1 MKIAKSLK
9 DFNKN
14 KELFFLALPS
24 VFFILIFNYIPM
36 YGLIL
41 PFKNF
46 RIGQGFFKSEWVG
59 LNNFKYLFTTDALS
73 ITKNTV
79 MFNTIFIILG
89 LVFAV
94 GFALMLFELSAKFVK
109 IYQTVLFFPYFISW
123 VVASYVF
130 LGLFD
135 MDYGFLNR
143 IITSS
148 GGEAVLWYMEPKYWI
163 FILPIANLWKGVG
176 YGTIIY
182 YTGLMG
188 IDSELFEAANLD
200 GASRLQQVRHISI
213 PMLKPLIIMITLMSI
228 GGIVKADF
236 GLFFN
241 LTRDSAALYPVT
253 DVIDTYVY
261 RALRKLGDVGMS
273 SAAGFYQSVVG
284 FLLILLSNYLVRK
297 VDPENSLF

>member
-1 MKIAKSLK
+1 
-9 DFNKN
+9 
-14 KELFFLALPS
+14 
-24 VFFILIFNYIPM
+24 
-36 YGLIL
+36 
-41 PFKNF
+41 
-46 RIGQGFFKSEWVG
+46 
-59 LNNFKYLFTTDALS
+59 
-73 ITKNTV
+73 
-79 MFNTIFIILG
+79 
-89 LVFAV
+89 
-94 GFALMLFELSAKFVK
+94 
-109 IYQTVLFFPYFISW
+109 
-123 VVASYVF
+123 
-130 LGLFD
+130 

-284 FLLILLSNYLVRK
+284 FLLILLSNYFVRK